1 MSISYIPIHHYKNL
15 VHQNYISE
23 WGSKYAYIFP
33 SSPYGQFRC
42 AWNLKDCENK
52 GQKDMKFKFL
62 GCFLV
67 IDVQLQEY
75 CCNCYP
81 YNIYV
86 ITVNSASNLYMSVS
100 SFPPIFCTFID

>member
-1 MSISYIPIHHYKNL
+1 
-15 VHQNYISE
+15 
-23 WGSKYAYIFP
+23 
-33 SSPYGQFRC
+33 
-42 AWNLKDCENK
+42 
-52 GQKDMKFKFL
+52 MKFKFL

-100 SFPPIFCTFID
+100 SFPPIFCTFIDQDGNYNLSIHCPCLSCWISYVNLVEESWHLTMS

>member
-1 MSISYIPIHHYKNL
+1 
-15 VHQNYISE
+15 
-23 WGSKYAYIFP
+23 
-33 SSPYGQFRC
+33 
-42 AWNLKDCENK
+42 
-52 GQKDMKFKFL
+52 MKFKFL